1 MASLDENGVF
11 LDGTGAVHD
20 ENGASR
26 RKWRPT
32 GGNGA
37 SPAEMA
43 PHRRK
48 WRLTG
53 RNGAS
58 QMQMA
63 LTLAS
68 EETADN
74 GTKIEA
80 IISVQM
86 GNML

>member
-1 MASLDENGVF
+1 MFLAQLAPFMTKMAP
-11 LDGTGAVHD
+11 
-20 ENGASR
+20 
-26 RKWRPT
+26 RK
-32 GGNGA
+32 GNGA
-37 SPAEMA
+37 PPAEMA

-48 WRLTG
+48 WRLTDAD
-53 RNGAS
+53 GAL